1 MQLPSTQPLRRI
13 RHARGMSQD
22 ALSAESGVTQATI
35 SHIETGR
42 TIASMDTLKRLAA
55 VLGCKPYELVAW
67 DDDEEE
73 MEM

>member
-1 MQLPSTQPLRRI
+1 M
-13 RHARGMSQD
+13 
-22 ALSAESGVTQATI
+22 TQATI

-42 TIASMDTLKRLAA
+42 TVASMDTLKRLAG

-73 MEM
+73 MDM